1 MNLNCLLIQGI
12 NDDISEEIFSC
23 DYTRFDIQLERM
35 KLQAAIN
42 HESQLRQ
49 QKELFGNLERK
60 ITELT
65 TKMDG
70 IQDKLFDFIKAETNA
85 QVRAVTPA
93 VDDKILIM
101 NGIKEKLQQH
111 EQILYKMIDN
121 QNATRQLIKEIDLE
135 DHTQILKNTISNSL
149 VSLQKIDNKLKTIE
163 GNTIPKIEQLKFYED
178 IQQQLSKNCLKI
190 LFNFNNF

>member
-1 MNLNCLLIQGI
+1 
-12 NDDISEEIFSC
+12 
-23 DYTRFDIQLERM
+23 M

-60 ITELT
+60 ITDLA
-65 TKMDG
+65 TKMEG
-70 IQDKLFDFIKAETNA
+70 IQDKLFDFIRVESQA

-101 NGIKEKLQQH
+101 NGIKEKLKQH
-111 EQILYKMIDN
+111 EQILNKIIDN

-135 DHTQILKNTISNSL
+135 NHTQILKNTMSNGL
-149 VSLQKIDNKLKTIE
+149 VPLQKIDDKLKAIAD
-163 GNTIPKIEQLKFYED
+163 NTIPKIEQLKFYQD
-178 IQQQLSKNCLKI
+178 IQHQLSKNCLKI
-190 LFNFNNF
+190 QFNFNNFFQFFFLIF